1 MGTTR
6 LPTDFAEF
14 LRSLRSNGAEY
25 LLVGGYAVG
34 LYGYPRATADI
45 DIWVRRSPENARK
58 VVSAIRAFGLDVP
71 ALSPDLVMK
80 PDQVVRMGLPPLRI
94 EILTSVSGVEF
105 EECWPS
111 REEMLL
117 DGEPVVLPSLSD
129 LRRNKAASG
138 RPKDLEDL
146 KHLPASSPSR

>member
-1 MGTTR
+1 MTR

-14 LRSLRSNGAEY
+14 LRSLRSNGVEY

-45 DIWVRRSPENARK
+45 DIWVRRSPENAEK
-58 VVSAIRAFGLDVP
+58 VVSSIRAFGFGVP
-71 ALSPDLVMK
+71 ALSVELLLK

-94 EILTSVSGVEF
+94 GVLTSVSGVEF
-105 EECWPS
+105 EDCWRA

-117 DGEPVVLPSLSD
+117 DGERVWLPSLVD
-129 LRRNKAASG
+129 LQRNKVASG

-146 KHLPASSPSR
+146 RHLPGPESR

>member
-1 MGTTR
+1 MGMTR

-14 LRSLRSNGAEY
+14 LRSLRSNGVEY

-45 DIWVRRSPENARK
+45 DVWVRRTPENARR
-58 VVSAIRAFGLDVP
+58 VVAAIRAFGFDVP

-94 EILTSVSGVEF
+94 EVLTSVSGVEF
-105 EECWPS
+105 DECWPS

-117 DGEPVVLPSLSD
+117 DGEPVLLPSLAD

-146 KHLPASSPSR
+146 RHLPEPSRS

>member
-1 MGTTR
+1 MTR

-14 LRSLRSNGAEY
+14 LRSLRSNGVEY

-45 DIWVRRSPENARK
+45 DVWVRRTPENARR
-58 VVSAIRAFGLDVP
+58 VVAAIRAFGFDVP

-94 EILTSVSGVEF
+94 EVLTSVSGVEF
-105 EECWPS
+105 DECWPS

-117 DGEPVVLPSLSD
+117 DGEPVLLPSLAD

-146 KHLPASSPSR
+146 RHLPEPSRS

>member
-14 LRSLRSNGAEY
+14 LRSLRSNGVEY

-45 DIWVRRSPENARK
+45 DVWVRRTPENARR
-58 VVSAIRAFGLDVP
+58 VVAAIRAFGFGVP

-117 DGEPVVLPSLSD
+117 DGEPVFLPSLSD

-146 KHLPASSPSR
+146 KHLPTSSPSR

>member
-1 MGTTR
+1 
-6 LPTDFAEF
+6 
-14 LRSLRSNGAEY
+14 LRSLRSNGVEY

-45 DIWVRRSPENARK
+45 DVWVRRTPENARR
-58 VVSAIRAFGLDVP
+58 VVAAIRAFGFDVP

-117 DGEPVVLPSLSD
+117 DGEPVFLPSLSD

-146 KHLPASSPSR
+146 KHLPTSSPSR

>member
-1 MGTTR
+1 
-6 LPTDFAEF
+6 
-14 LRSLRSNGAEY
+14 LRSLRSNGVEY

-45 DIWVRRSPENARK
+45 DVWVRRTPENARR
-58 VVSAIRAFGLDVP
+58 VVAAIRAFGFDVP

-94 EILTSVSGVEF
+94 EVLTSVSGVEF
-105 EECWPS
+105 DECWPS

-117 DGEPVVLPSLSD
+117 DGEPVLLPSLAD

-146 KHLPASSPSR
+146 RHLPEPSRS

>member
-1 MGTTR
+1 MGMTR
-6 LPTDFAEF
+6 LPIDFAEF
-14 LRSLRSNGAEY
+14 LRSLRSNGVEY

-45 DIWVRRSPENARK
+45 DVWVRRTPENARR
-58 VVSAIRAFGLDVP
+58 VVAAIRAFGFDVP

-94 EILTSVSGVEF
+94 EVLTSVSGVEF

-117 DGEPVVLPSLSD
+117 DGEPVLLPSLSD

>member
-1 MGTTR
+1 MATIR
-6 LPTDFAEF
+6 LPIDFAEF

-45 DIWVRRSPENARK
+45 DIWVRRSPENAEK
-58 VVSAIRAFGLDVP
+58 VVSAIRAFGFEVP
-71 ALSPDLVMK
+71 ALSVDLLLK

-94 EILTSVSGVEF
+94 EVLTSVSGVEF
-105 EECWPS
+105 EDCWRA

-117 DGEPVVLPSLSD
+117 DGEPVWVPSLAD
-129 LRRNKAASG
+129 LKRNKAASG

-146 KHLPASSPSR
+146 RHLPGPESR

>member
-1 MGTTR
+1 MGMTR

-14 LRSLRSNGAEY
+14 LRSLRSNGVEY

-45 DIWVRRSPENARK
+45 DVWVRRTPENARR
-58 VVSAIRAFGLDVP
+58 VVAAIRAFGFDVP

-94 EILTSVSGVEF
+94 EVLTSVSGVEF
-105 EECWPS
+105 DECWPS

-117 DGEPVVLPSLSD
+117 DGEPVLLPSLAD

-146 KHLPASSPSR
+146 RHLPEPSRF